1 MALISINPTTQED
14 IKVWKEHSSRE
25 IMEILDHAQRA
36 YFIWNQKDLQ
46 SRIDFLK
53 PLSEILRDNAKEFA
67 IIMAEEMGK
76 PLSQGV
82 AEIHKC
88 ALLCD
93 YYYEHSG
100 TILAKL
106 SIETES
112 SDSYVTFEPLGVILG
127 IMPWNF
133 PFWQVFRFC
142 IPTLMVGNA
151 IILKHAS
158 NVQGCAQ
165 AIVRIFEDAGLPK
178 QVFQNVALTSKN
190 MSQVIEHP
198 IIQGIS
204 LTGSTEVG
212 KRVGATAG
220 RFIKKTVME
229 LGGNDPYLIFKDANL
244 NGAIKACVDGRI
256 LNSGQSCI
264 SPKRII
270 VDKHIYDAFIEGMV
284 QLLNTKIMGDPMDD
298 VDMGP
303 VVSITARDQLH
314 HQVVESIRLGAKLI
328 EGGSIPEGEGAF
340 YPMTI
345 LGNVKPGMPAFD
357 EELFGPVFSIII
369 ADDDTH
375 AIELANQ
382 SQYGLGS
389 AIFTSDDLKAK
400 KIAEKEIQSG
410 VCFINDFVKSDPR
423 LPFGGIKESGLGREM
438 AHLGL
443 TEFANIKTVVVK

>member
-1 MALISINPTTQED
+1 
-14 IKVWKEHSSRE
+14 
-25 IMEILDHAQRA
+25 
-36 YFIWNQKDLQ
+36 
-46 SRIDFLK
+46 
-53 PLSEILRDNAKEFA
+53 
-67 IIMAEEMGK
+67 
-76 PLSQGV
+76 
-82 AEIHKC
+82 
-88 ALLCD
+88 
-93 YYYEHSG
+93 
-100 TILAKL
+100 
-106 SIETES
+106 
-112 SDSYVTFEPLGVILG
+112 
-127 IMPWNF
+127 
-133 PFWQVFRFC
+133 
-142 IPTLMVGNA
+142 
-151 IILKHAS
+151 
-158 NVQGCAQ
+158 
-165 AIVRIFEDAGLPK
+165 
-178 QVFQNVALTSKN
+178 
-190 MSQVIEHP
+190 
-198 IIQGIS
+198 
-204 LTGSTEVG
+204 
-212 KRVGATAG
+212 
-220 RFIKKTVME
+220 ME